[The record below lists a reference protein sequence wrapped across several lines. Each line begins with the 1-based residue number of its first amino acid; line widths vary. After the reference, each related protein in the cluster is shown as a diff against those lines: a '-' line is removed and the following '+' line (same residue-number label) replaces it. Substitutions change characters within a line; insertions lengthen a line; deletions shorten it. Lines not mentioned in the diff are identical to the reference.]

1 MCLISLILPLIL
13 SKSILS
19 GKTVSTADDLFHS
32 GIDIFINEG
41 NQSTRMDMEQFLMYC
56 VYAALPRGSDTEM
69 MKVQSV
75 ILRTILLNT
84 LGTRKSM
91 DASEVNMTYIPPG
104 TIKSGEKENFNNVC
118 IQLQEAVTQTGGE
131 ALYYEDRLALPLYF
145 RCSSGRTRNMEEVFG
160 TALPY
165 LISVESAA
173 DKTDPSYENII
184 TITPDVFI
192 GTMQKYDRNFY
203 ASPISLTSSVQIID
217 RDSGGYVKTIQAGNI
232 SLSGDDMRYL
242 LHLPSSDFTVTVTET
257 DLTFT
262 VHGSG
267 HGVGLS
273 QAGAAAMAKEGKT
286 YTEILSYYYPGTNVR

>member
-1 MCLISLILPLIL
+1 
-13 SKSILS
+13 
-19 GKTVSTADDLFHS
+19 
-32 GIDIFINEG
+32 
-41 NQSTRMDMEQFLMYC
+41 
-56 VYAALPRGSDTEM
+56 
-69 MKVQSV
+69 
-75 ILRTILLNT
+75 
-84 LGTRKSM
+84 
-91 DASEVNMTYIPPG
+91 
-104 TIKSGEKENFNNVC
+104 
-118 IQLQEAVTQTGGE
+118 
-131 ALYYEDRLALPLYF
+131 
-145 RCSSGRTRNMEEVFG
+145 
-160 TALPY
+160 
-165 LISVESAA
+165 
-173 DKTDPSYENII
+173 
-184 TITPDVFI
+184 
-192 GTMQKYDRNFY
+192 MQKYDRNFY